1 MNYVPKCISKV
12 LKFYWAWKLV
22 FPRVKDWRSLE
33 KQLVTQW
40 CKVVW
45 FKLDICDFFF
55 FFAVKYYFLY
65 FRTLVENLIIPFQLH
80 LTVNRTT
87 LSKAWGLWFSY
98 THDGCFVRHTVMCL
112 ATAATYFSRTLKKK
126 TKKKKHFLGGDG
138 HFMMKQGNDWDLG
151 VTLNCSKLLHHHPH
165 LWPCSVEWIF
175 RIWYSVYLDNRMKWI
190 SVLGISI
197 GSHRKPIHCL
207 ECGWMDSILCAAG
220 PDVRKSPLCYRTC

>member
-126 TKKKKHFLGGDG
+126 
-138 HFMMKQGNDWDLG
+138 KQKTFSWRGWA
-151 VTLNCSKLLHHHPH
+151 LHDEARKRLRPGSN
-165 LWPCSVEWIF
+165 LELFKITPPPPPPLAMFCWMNFQNMVFC
-175 RIWYSVYLDNRMKWI
+175 
-190 SVLGISI
+190 VLG
-197 GSHRKPIHCL
+197 
-207 ECGWMDSILCAAG
+207 
-220 PDVRKSPLCYRTC
+220 